1 MKKRVAAVVAAVL
14 LLALGGAFYVLAYTQ
29 TGIELL
35 VAQLNRLER
44 LGIHAE
50 GVSGRITGPLRIARF
65 ELDHERAHIVV
76 EDIVI
81 DLKLRWLAL
90 QTLDINA
97 LTATSANIELKT
109 APDEPPPD
117 TPPRFLPG
125 FLRVAVTK
133 AEIGS
138 ITLTTVGGQS
148 ITTTSASTAL
158 RLRSD
163 RLWLDGLD
171 VVAPLFTVQGD
182 LELRAARPLGLKFS
196 GTGTVADGDRPDL
209 DIAAEA
215 DGTVEALRFS
225 ADLLAPSQAHVE
237 GRFVRADDP
246 WQVEGRVTSAAF
258 SLDPWME
265 RPPFSLAA
273 VQLDFSARPE
283 VFRIT
288 GQLAAP
294 ELDPA
299 PFDLD
304 ASGRYVDRTMIIS
317 AATLAQTSGPA
328 RLRAE
333 GRLAFDGGPPALNI
347 AGEWTAVQWPLT
359 AARPVVTSPSG
370 RLTLSGPLPYQFS
383 LSADVAGPSL
393 PAARGLLT
401 GSLSREALR
410 VQRYDITALEGSLA
424 GDASLTFG
432 TPLRW
437 AVNTTAT
444 DINPV
449 SLHAEFPG
457 QMDFT
462 ATAAGSGLDREAAF
476 DVSLSRLQG
485 RLRGLPLNGSG
496 RVERAGSEWRIR
508 DTTLAMG
515 EARLTAAGTISDQ
528 VDLDWT
534 FSARALEDLLPEV
547 QGGLSF
553 NGNASGPRQTPRVVA
568 DIDGRSLQYA
578 GWTVGAVAIDADVD
592 LAGIAPSQLAA
603 TLSNVRNGALHAEAL
618 RLSGQG
624 NAETHALT
632 LHVASRTDGGTASD
646 AELEITGALA
656 DGVWTGQI
664 ASGQVANTDDRRNV
678 RLSEPATAVVSR
690 DHATVERLC
699 LFLLGSN
706 ICGNGSWQRGGAWQ
720 VDATGDDLPLDVIR
734 LAFPSQPRYLG
745 TLDLTLAASGAGQ
758 SPWEGSAS
766 VVLTGG
772 GIVYQL
778 SSDSADATETV
789 QFGSGRADLHA
800 NGDSLQATIGLAAT
814 AETFIAANATAMRLP
829 GVALGN
835 LPVTGRIRARMGD
848 ANLLPLLVAEIDDA
862 AGVLDADVALSGR
875 ISQPELDGRIA
886 LSNGALDL
894 YRINLALREM
904 EIDVNLSA
912 NRFGF
917 EGTGRAGDGTWS
929 LGGTLAWRN
938 GLPAGTLDLKGENLL
953 VADLPDYR
961 VVAAPDLHFLID
973 GRKIDASGE
982 VFIPSA
988 RIQPTDLSGAVQV
1001 SPDSR
1006 LVQDEPAETASSF
1019 FVNSE
1024 IRIRLGDDVQ
1034 LDTFGLQGRL
1044 GGSVGTTT
1052 RTGDIPVGRGELSV
1066 SSGKYEAYGQSLDI
1080 TRGRLLFDASPLD
1093 DPGLDIQA
1101 ERTIETTKVGLNVR
1115 GTLRDPR
1122 FGFYS
1127 EPSMS
1132 QTQILSYLLVGKP
1145 IDDLQNR
1152 DADTVGSARD
1162 TLALQGGGILAAQLG
1177 RRLGLGEIGVESTG
1191 ANDTALVLGRFLS
1204 PRLFV
1209 SYGISLTESINTLKL
1224 RYTISDRWVLKT
1236 EAGENQSADV
1246 EFTIERP

>member
-1 MKKRVAAVVAAVL
+1 MKRAAVIVAAAVL
-14 LLALGGAFYVLAYTQ
+14 LVLGGAFYLLAYTQ

-65 ELDHERAHIVV
+65 ELDHERAHIVI
-76 EDIVI
+76 EDIVV
-81 DLKLRWLAL
+81 DLRLRWLAL
-90 QTLDINA
+90 QTIDIDA
-97 LTATSANIELKT
+97 LTARSATIELKA
-109 APDEPPPD
+109 APDEPAPV

-125 FLRVAVTK
+125 FLRVAVTQ
-133 AEIGS
+133 AEFGS
-138 ITLTTVGGQS
+138 VTLTTVGGQV
-148 ITTTSASTAL
+148 ITATRTRTAL
-158 RLRSD
+158 RLRSE

-171 VVAPLFTVQGD
+171 VVSPLFSAQGD
-182 LELRAARPLGLKFS
+182 LELRAARPLGLRFTGK
-196 GTGTVADGDRPDL
+196 GTLPDGDRPDL

-215 DGTVEALRFS
+215 DGTLEAMGFA
-225 ADLLAPSQAHVE
+225 ADLLAPSEAHVQGRFARTGGQWQLE
-237 GRFVRADDP
+237 GRITAP
-246 WQVEGRVTSAAF
+246 AF
-258 SLDPWME
+258 SLEPWLE

-273 VQLDFSARPE
+273 VGLDFSARPE
-283 VFRIT
+283 VFRVT
-288 GQLAAP
+288 GQLTVP
-294 ELDPA
+294 ELDAA
-299 PFDLD
+299 PFNLD
-304 ASGRYVDRTMIIS
+304 ASGRYADRTMIVS

-333 GRLAFDGGPPALNI
+333 GRLAFDGGPPAVNI
-347 AGEWTAVQWPLT
+347 AGEWVQVQWPLS
-359 AARPVVTSPSG
+359 AARPVVTSPAG

-383 LSADVAGPSL
+383 LSASVTGQSL
-393 PAARGLLT
+393 PAARGLVN

-410 VQRYDITALEGSLA
+410 VERYDINTLEGSLT
-424 GDASLTFG
+424 GDATLTFG

-437 AVNTTAT
+437 AVNASAT
-444 DINPV
+444 GINPV
-449 SLHAEFPG
+449 SLQAAFPG
-457 QMDFT
+457 QIELVAA
-462 ATAAGSGLDREAAF
+462 ATGSGINREAAF
-476 DVSLSRLQG
+476 DITLSRLQG
-485 RLRGLPLNGSG
+485 RLRGLPVNGSG
-496 RVERAGSEWRIR
+496 RVARTGDEWRIR
-508 DTTLAMG
+508 DTALAMG
-515 EARLTAAGTISDQ
+515 EARLTVAGTVSDQ

-553 NGNASGPRQTPRVVA
+553 NGSASGPRRTPHITA
-568 DIDGRSLQYA
+568 DIEGRDLGYA
-578 GWTVGAVAIDADVD
+578 GWTVGAMAIDADVD
-592 LAGIAPSQLAA
+592 LAGFAPSQLAA
-603 TLSNVRNGALHAEAL
+603 TLSNVRNGAIHAEAL
-618 RLSGQG
+618 RVSGQG

-632 LHVASRTDGGTASD
+632 VQVASRTDGGIATD
-646 AELEITGALA
+646 GELEISGTLVQGT
-656 DGVWTGQI
+656 WTGQI
-664 ASGQVANTDDRRNV
+664 ASGRVANTDDRRSV
-678 RLSEPATAVVSR
+678 RLAEPATAVVSR
-690 DHATVERLC
+690 NHATVERLC
-699 LFLLGSN
+699 LFLLESN
-706 ICGNGSWQRGGAWQ
+706 VCGNGSWQRGGAWQ

-734 LAFPSQPRYLG
+734 LAFPGQPRYLG
-745 TLDLTLAASGAGQ
+745 TVDLVVAANGAAQ
-758 SPWEGSAS
+758 SPWEGAAS
-766 VVLTGG
+766 LVLTGG

-778 SSDSADATETV
+778 SRDSADATETV
-789 QFGSGRADLHA
+789 QIGSGRADVRA
-800 NGDSLQATIGLAAT
+800 TRDSFLATIGLASS
-814 AETFIAANATAMRLP
+814 AETFIAANATATRLP
-829 GVALGN
+829 GRPLGE
-835 LPVTGRIRARMGD
+835 LPLTGRIRARMGD
-848 ANLLPLLVAEIDDA
+848 ANLLTLLVAEIDDA

-875 ISQPELDGRIA
+875 VSQPELDGRIA
-886 LSNGALDL
+886 LSRGALDL
-894 YRINLALREM
+894 YRINLALRDM
-904 EIDVNLSA
+904 EIGLTLSA
-912 NRFGF
+912 NRLEFK
-917 EGTGRAGDGTWS
+917 GTGHAGEGTWS

-938 GLPAGTLDLKGENLL
+938 GLPAGTLDLQGENLL

-961 VVAAPDLHFLID
+961 VVAAPDLRFLID
-973 GRKIDASGE
+973 GRKIEAAGE

-1006 LVQDEPAETASSF
+1006 LVQDEPAATEGSF
-1019 FVNSE
+1019 FVSSE

-1034 LDTFGLQGRL
+1034 LDTFGLQGKL

-1052 RTGDIPVGRGELSV
+1052 RTGDIALGRGELSV

-1115 GTLRDPR
+1115 GTLSDPR

-1152 DADTVGSARD
+1152 DANAVGSARD

-1236 EAGENQSADV
+1236 EAGENQSADM